1 MQIVAKSKLEVTP
14 AQGAALLVTVKR
26 VNEARTWLAAE
37 AMARPERERSR
48 AFDLHRHFYAALR
61 ERFNLPSQMAIR
73 ALADVAAC
81 FARDSQKCPAFRPT
95 ASISYDARLLTFF
108 GTGTPNIVTIATL
121 EGRLRLLLVTGGPNT
136 GLLAGERCASQL
148 VLRKGRW
155 YLHTAVEVVADTMR
169 APVNGWLGVDLG
181 IVNLAVDSDG
191 EVYAGAQ
198 VEAVR
203 ARILAL
209 RSDLQAAGTPSAR
222 KHLKRLAGREA
233 RFRRD
238 VNHRISRCLVRKAEG
253 TGRGLA
259 MEDLRGIRDRVTVRR
274 PQRARHSSWAFH
286 QARAFTSYKAER
298 AGVPVLFVNPRGTSR
313 TCPACGCCD
322 KRNRPTRDTFRCI
335 ACGHAGPADHIA
347 SINIASRAAAN
358 RPIVPSDDHVNPS
371 PLGNLVQLRDKPRV
385 STRGS

>member
-14 AQGAALLVTVKR
+14 AQGAALLATMVR

-61 ERFNLPSQMAIR
+61 ERFGLPSQMAVR

-81 FARDSQKCPAFRPT
+81 FARDPRKCPAFRPT
-95 ASISYDARLLTFF
+95 ASIAYDARLLTFF
-108 GTGTPNIVTIATL
+108 GTGTPGAVTIATL
-121 EGRLRLLLVTGGPNT
+121 EGRLRLPLVTGGPST
-136 GLLAGERCASQL
+136 GLLAGERCASHL

-169 APVNGWLGVDLG
+169 APVSGWLGVDLG

-191 EVYAGAQ
+191 EVHAGAQ

-209 RSDLQAAGTPSAR
+209 RSALQAAGTPSAR
-222 KHLKRLAGREA
+222 KHLRQLVGREA

-238 VNHRISRCLVRKAEG
+238 INHCISRHLVRKAEG
-253 TGRGLA
+253 TDRGIA
-259 MEDLRGIRDRVTVRR
+259 MENLHGIRDRVTVRR
-274 PQRARHSSWAFH
+274 PQRARHSSWAFF
-286 QARAFTSYKAER
+286 QLRSFVSYKAER
-298 AGVPVLFVNPRGTSR
+298 AGIPLRVVDPRGTSR
-313 TCPACGCCD
+313 TCPVCGHCD
-322 KRNRPTRDTFRCI
+322 KRNRSTRDDFRCV
-335 ACGHAGPADHIA
+335 ACGHSGPADHVA
-347 SINIASRAAAN
+347 AINIASRAAAN
-358 RPIVPSDDHVNPS
+358 RPIVPGEDRV
-371 PLGNLVQLRDKPRV
+371 KPRHH
-385 STRGS
+385 RGPHVAQGQAPRFNAG